1 MRTFKTVSLEK
12 IANTGSGRLR
22 IGHVE
27 EWTYKHATEENA
39 LRSLRRLLEKVWG
52 ENWID
57 WKKLP

>member
-27 EWTYKHATEENA
+27 EWTYKNATEENA
-39 LRSLRRLLEKVWG
+39 LRSLRRLLE
-52 ENWID
+52 
-57 WKKLP
+57 